1 MIVRCAQGRNFDN
14 VVWVQQK
21 KKKKSKR
28 KSYIRV
34 KLKVI

>member
-21 KKKKSKR
+21 KKKSKR